1 MSRITDER
9 LADEIVRAAGHGD
22 SSVTV
27 DEVIS
32 GGRRRRRR
40 RRLAQGAA
48 GAAIATVTAGTAAVA
63 MSLGGPVADGPA
75 GDPGRGDPTAS
86 STASEDRTTALP
98 SADGCT
104 SRPTTCRAVVESWAS
119 RQSVPVEVAA
129 VDHWSQ
135 VPDGSLVLTVDAATG
150 YSQVHVTV
158 APQVWDDS
166 RSWQPAESEPADD
179 PTTQRQVE
187 IAEGVT
193 ADVFTVG
200 GDERVEQWM
209 IPDGDGHGAVVV
221 RTDSADQVAATG
233 GDDGQIRDLVRD
245 LVAGPTD

>member
-48 GAAIATVTAGTAAVA
+48 GAAVAAVTAGTAAVA

-75 GDPGRGDPTAS
+75 GDPGQGEPTAS
-86 STASEDRTTALP
+86 STGRGERTTALP

-104 SRPTTCRAVVESWAS
+104 SRPTTCRAVVERWAS
-119 RQSVPVEVAA
+119 RQSAPGEVTA

-135 VPDGSLVLTVDAATG
+135 VPDGSLVLTVDAVTG
-150 YSQVHVTV
+150 YSQVHITV
-158 APQVWDDS
+158 APQVWDDP
-166 RSWQPAESEPADD
+166 RSWQPAEAEAPDD

-221 RTDSADQVAATG
+221 RTGSADQVAEHG